1 MRSLVCHDMMGG
13 YLEDRFLAGCEGAG
27 AEYTFRHWALVDVW
41 VYFSHHFVTIPQES
55 AYTNYFPTF
64 TCLQACEGCVDD
76 IQFQFVY

>member
-41 VYFSHHFVTIPQES
+41 VYFSHHFVTIPPGKRFYPLLS
-55 AYTNYFPTF
+55 YFHM
-64 TCLQACEGCVDD
+64 LASMRGMSR
-76 IQFQFVY
+76 

>member
-41 VYFSHHFVTIPQES
+41 VYFSHHFVTIPPGKRFYQLLS
-55 AYTNYFPTF
+55 YFHMLPSMRGM
-64 TCLQACEGCVDD
+64 CR
-76 IQFQFVY
+76 